1 MPNYQKLHYDRFYI
15 IDSNGLTTPCT
26 RAECFAIP
34 EDCPSCE
41 YKQRWYY
48 DEEAGY
54 ALRLPRTQ
62 MGEDLGLRNQA
73 DLKKEERY
81 RDRRATQISI
91 DQPRNNDDGDDV
103 GGLDFADPGVDIEAQ
118 FIDQDSFARLNT
130 LLAQLKKADRELIAF
145 LQAHTPK
152 QEIADHFGISVDGV
166 RYRELQLRKRIK
178 SMPGFDGH
186 DYLK

>member
-1 MPNYQKLHYDRFYI
+1 MLNYQKLHYDRFYI

-152 QEIADHFGISVDGV
+152 QEIADHFGISVAGV

>member
-1 MPNYQKLHYDRFYI
+1 MLNYQKEHYSRYYI
-15 IDSNGLTTPCT
+15 MSPNGTSVECS
-26 RAECFAIP
+26 RSECFAEP
-34 EDCPSCE
+34 TSLPNCPF
-41 YKQRWYY
+41 KQRWFY
-48 DEEAGY
+48 DKEADY
-54 ALRLPRTQ
+54 AVRLPRTQ
-62 MGEDLGLRNQA
+62 MGEALGLRNQA

-81 RDRRATQISI
+81 RDRRATQVSI

-118 FIDQDSFARLNT
+118 FIDQDRFARLNA
-130 LLAQLKKADRELIAF
+130 LLAQLKEADRELIAF

-152 QEIADHFGISVDGV
+152 QTIADYFGISVDSV

-178 SMPGFDGH
+178 SLPGFDGH